1 MFRSE
6 AEAEVTPRLRV
17 RSRGRFHR
25 LIVLGLL
32 VACVAACGGGGGGSA
47 PTTLTQRT
55 RAPAPQPSPT
65 VQSPP
70 PTSST
75 GAVTFS
81 NLEGMRT
88 SARAAVA
95 DNPREDYMLAC
106 TVQLR
111 NGNECSLLTLPLIG
125 MEFADPDVE
134 DIMSRVLV
142 LSLIHISEP
151 TRPY

>member
-1 MFRSE
+1 MKKMKWLL
-6 AEAEVTPRLRV
+6 TPMM
-17 RSRGRFHR
+17 
-25 LIVLGLL
+25 LL
-32 VACVAACGGGGGGSA
+32 ALAACGGGGGGSA

-55 RAPAPQPSPT
+55 RTPAPQPSPT
-65 VQSPP
+65 VQPPP

-81 NLEGMRT
+81 NLEGMRM

-134 DIMSRVLV
+134 DIMSRVSMGYPIVVERIDPGTFAAILYRAFE
-142 LSLIHISEP
+142 L
-151 TRPY
+151 RR